1 MILFKKRGDI
11 DMKLKEGFIICD
23 TKTKKKILSS
33 LKELKN
39 YIFLSYNELLKK
51 YYGSCKKES
60 LFYLMDQYQISYDLA
75 MEYMKYIPY
84 VQKMSYNNKKLDSIV
99 SLRSYLEKLGLF
111 EKDNLFLYRLKQ
123 FPITF
128 ITKKCTMEFKRITED
143 LSKITEVILY
153 KEETLNNKPIVY
165 QYKDILDEAYDVF
178 HMMKEYHKKGISYNN
193 MYILNMTSDYE
204 YIFKRLSKNYNI
216 PIKFKENKNI
226 LHTKFAKDLLALL
239 EEKETF
245 QEVIDHLIDSEFLS
259 PLMDL
264 IKEYSLEDKK
274 PKDYIDFFRRK
285 LSEFSYKA
293 DLYKEMVNVSDS
305 IHFND
310 DEYVFYLGLNQGIS
324 PKIYKDLDYLSDE
337 LKEILS
343 IPTSV
348 ELNKEEREDLIY
360 FIENTKNIHLS
371 FSIRRGTVD
380 LFPSGIISQLG
391 LKIENRYPSYGYS
404 KEEDKL
410 RFGVLLSIYDKT
422 HEVDSA
428 LENYDLSDVSYL
440 TFDNSYKGI
449 NKSLMENRYEDE
461 ASLSFSYSTM
471 KYYFECPFHYYLEK
485 VLDLASYDQTISTR
499 LGSYSHKMLEDS
511 YTEKFDFDSFAK
523 KNQEEFLS
531 GIEAEEYQKEKF
543 YFHQMNEVLEE
554 LIRYNHNHENLS
566 SLDHV
571 LREEHISYI
580 EGNLKFHGY
589 IDKLLYTELYGEVYA
604 AIMDYKTGK
613 DIVSLDN
620 VSDGF
625 NLQLPSYMY
634 LLSKHDKFKGKRIH
648 IIGIYLQKVNMIALD
663 NSIDILSQREK
674 SFRLQ
679 GFTINDPS
687 LILKLDPGFNKSD
700 YIQSM
705 MTLKDGS
712 FGKYSKIITK
722 DEEDELILKMDELI
736 HKAKDGVMNA
746 DFKIAPKLINNKD
759 KSCSFCK
766 YKDICFK
773 KYNDYVELEE
783 KKFKKEER

>member
-1 MILFKKRGDI
+1 ME
-11 DMKLKEGFIICD
+11 LKEGFIICD

-75 MEYMKYIPY
+75 MEYMKYITY

-99 SLRSYLEKLGLF
+99 SLKSYLEKLGLF

-128 ITKKCTMEFKRITED
+128 ITKKCT
-143 LSKITEVILY
+143 
-153 KEETLNNKPIVY
+153 TLNNRPIVY

-259 PLMDL
+259 SLMDL

-324 PKIYKDLDYLSDE
+324 PKIYKDLDYLSVE

-440 TFDNSYKGI
+440 TFDNK
-449 NKSLMENRYEDE
+449 NK
-461 ASLSFSYSTM
+461 
-471 KYYFECPFHYYLEK
+471 
-485 VLDLASYDQTISTR
+485 
-499 LGSYSHKMLEDS
+499 
-511 YTEKFDFDSFAK
+511 
-523 KNQEEFLS
+523 
-531 GIEAEEYQKEKF
+531 
-543 YFHQMNEVLEE
+543 
-554 LIRYNHNHENLS
+554 
-566 SLDHV
+566 
-571 LREEHISYI
+571 
-580 EGNLKFHGY
+580 
-589 IDKLLYTELYGEVYA
+589 
-604 AIMDYKTGK
+604 
-613 DIVSLDN
+613 
-620 VSDGF
+620 
-625 NLQLPSYMY
+625 
-634 LLSKHDKFKGKRIH
+634 
-648 IIGIYLQKVNMIALD
+648 
-663 NSIDILSQREK
+663 
-674 SFRLQ
+674 
-679 GFTINDPS
+679 
-687 LILKLDPGFNKSD
+687 
-700 YIQSM
+700 
-705 MTLKDGS
+705 
-712 FGKYSKIITK
+712 
-722 DEEDELILKMDELI
+722 
-736 HKAKDGVMNA
+736 
-746 DFKIAPKLINNKD
+746 
-759 KSCSFCK
+759 
-766 YKDICFK
+766 
-773 KYNDYVELEE
+773 
-783 KKFKKEER
+783 